1 MKKWVRYIFIFLF
14 MFCIVEFFGFSNTYG
29 DSVNN
34 YMFSHAIVMG
44 EIPYLDFNMVST
56 PLYAFIMSLGLFLW
70 DNYLMFALEQSLLLT
85 IAFYLLYEVY
95 GKKSYIALLSVCLFA
110 FFAFNATYNFLA
122 LFFLIFLIYLE
133 EKFPHKD
140 YFIGFILGCAILS
153 KQTVGVMLVIPT
165 LIFYRR
171 DIRKI
176 LRRIVGT
183 FIPCFIFLIYLL
195 FQKALYPFFDLCLF
209 GLFDFSSKNGFH
221 FSFYFLFSILLF
233 CIQLWITLKRKKE
246 RY

>member
-1 MKKWVRYIFIFLF
+1 

-122 LFFLIFLIYLE
+122 LFFLIFLI
-133 EKFPHKD
+133 
-140 YFIGFILGCAILS
+140 
-153 KQTVGVMLVIPT
+153 
-165 LIFYRR
+165 
-171 DIRKI
+171 
-176 LRRIVGT
+176 
-183 FIPCFIFLIYLL
+183 
-195 FQKALYPFFDLCLF
+195 
-209 GLFDFSSKNGFH
+209 
-221 FSFYFLFSILLF
+221 
-233 CIQLWITLKRKKE
+233 
-246 RY
+246 